1 MAMTMASTRH
11 KRVTM
16 SIRSALRTTIL
27 MLISAV
33 VVGTLA
39 PPAAALGGM
48 TLTAGPNPAVKG
60 ELVIITAEII
70 PGAAGPNG
78 GVFEFSIEDPFGDN
92 ADPVLVNADPD
103 DVYGSYTFQPMTPG
117 AYQIVVKYT
126 ASAGPGVLVPG
137 SGPVKS
143 MTLTVTARP
152 QQVYSELMAV
162 KPIKAGKTR
171 VIAKAGADQ
180 TAIAQQPVS
189 FAVSTGAKRCAVRVR
204 KNGSVILK
212 GLKPGKCA
220 VQATAPGVPGEWAP
234 YLKQQSY
241 KIR

>member
-1 MAMTMASTRH
+1 
-11 KRVTM
+11 M
-16 SIRSALRTTIL
+16 SIRSALRTSTF
-27 MLISAV
+27 MLGSAV
-33 VVGTLA
+33 VASTLLA

-48 TLTAGPNPAVKG
+48 TLTAGPNPAVMG
-60 ELVIITAEII
+60 DPVIIAAEII

-78 GVFEFSIEDPFGDN
+78 GIFEFNIQGPFGDN
-92 ADPVLVNADPD
+92 ADPVLVAADPD
-103 DVYGSYTFQPMTPG
+103 DVYGNYTFQPLTPG

-126 ASAGPGVLVPG
+126 ANAGPGVLVPG
-137 SGPVKS
+137 SGPVQS

-162 KPIKAGKTR
+162 KPIKVGKTR

-180 TAIAQQPVS
+180 TATAQQPVS
-189 FAVSTGAKRCAVRVR
+189 FVVSTGAKRCAVRVR

-220 VQATAPGVPGEWAP
+220 VRAKAPGVPGEWTP
-234 YLKQQSY
+234 YLKRQTYRIQSP
-241 KIR
+241 